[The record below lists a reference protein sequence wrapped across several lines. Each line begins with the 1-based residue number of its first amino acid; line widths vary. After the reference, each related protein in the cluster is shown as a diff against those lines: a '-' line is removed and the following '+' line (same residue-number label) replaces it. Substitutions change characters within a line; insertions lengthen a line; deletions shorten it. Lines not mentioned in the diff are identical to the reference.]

1 MTQLPSPPPIAEREI
16 VTSEQFH
23 DEVRKA
29 GKPLV
34 FRGLV
39 ADWPLVAAAKQG
51 DSELV
56 AYLKSCAATRPVE
69 APDRT
74 CRRRRAVLLQRPPRP
89 ASISSGAK
97 WRWRIF
103 SINCLQY
110 QDKPIRPPLA
120 VQSEVIPEVLPRLA
134 QENRLD
140 WLPQVAP
147 RIWIGNRI
155 RVAPHYDLMEN
166 VACCVAGR
174 RRFTLFPPEA
184 VAHLY
189 PGPFELTPAGTPVSM
204 VDITAPDLVTYPR
217 FSEAWAQAQ
226 VAELVPGDALYIPY
240 GWWHGVQ
247 SLEPVSALVNYWWSD
262 ADPALAGAYDGL
274 LHAIAAFRHLP
285 PEQRTV
291 WQHMVD
297 HYVFE
302 KNGPPAEHLPPH
314 ARGLLGDG
322 SPALFARLRQ
332 MLRQVVR

>member
-1 MTQLPSPPPIAEREI
+1 MTQLPSPPPIAKREN

-23 DEVRKA
+23 GEVRKG

-39 ADWPLVAAAKQG
+39 ADWPLVAAGKRG
-51 DSELV
+51 DGELV
-56 AYLKSCAATRPVE
+56 TYLKSCAATRPVE
-69 APDRT
+69 ALTAPAEEGGRFFYNARLTGFNFERCEVTLGAFLDE
-74 CRRRRAVLLQRPPRP
+74 LLGVSGQSDPP
-89 ASISSGAK
+89 AM
-97 WRWRIF
+97 
-103 SINCLQY
+103 
-110 QDKPIRPPLA
+110 A
-120 VQSEVIPEVLPRLA
+120 VQSEIIPEVLPRLA

-147 RIWIGNRI
+147 RMWIGNRI

-174 RRFTLFPPEA
+174 RRFTLFPPEE
-184 VAHLY
+184 VANLY

-204 VDITAPDLVTYPR
+204 VDMTAPDLATYPR

-226 VAELVPGDALYIPY
+226 VAELAPGDALYIPY

-285 PEQRTV
+285 PEQREV